1 MHLEKTSV
9 WGTFGWHELQ
19 CRPCTFPF
27 RLSENNWRQWREH
40 VGKGKSNWNHILS
53 RVALLALKIAP
64 PRMVRTT
71 SRRNHHPLQVILK
84 EENRAVS
91 LKIFYCYLIL
101 LSWILFTQSRKST
114 KKNLLSKIFLVEK
127 IIRRLLIPYYS
138 KVYTFQ
144 KKKKKDFKKIENLPN
159 PVSRLSVK
167 ADIKR
172 RKIYQRSLGT
182 ILQRRESSSTRK
194 IDIIQSIRAS
204 FSTDW
209 GVACATKKTRYS
221 RVEGC
226 GDRRKISNPI
236 LRAIK

>member
-1 MHLEKTSV
+1 M
-9 WGTFGWHELQ
+9 
-19 CRPCTFPF
+19 
-27 RLSENNWRQWREH
+27 
-40 VGKGKSNWNHILS
+40 GKGKSNWNHILS

-64 PRMVRTT
+64 PRIVRTT

-144 KKKKKDFKKIENLPN
+144 KKKKRISKRLKICLILSLVSLSKPISKEEKYINDHLGRFSKEENLLP
-159 PVSRLSVK
+159 PER
-167 ADIKR
+167 
-172 RKIYQRSLGT
+172 
-182 ILQRRESSSTRK
+182 
-194 IDIIQSIRAS
+194 
-204 FSTDW
+204 
-209 GVACATKKTRYS
+209 
-221 RVEGC
+221 
-226 GDRRKISNPI
+226 
-236 LRAIK
+236 